1 MAGSRFESY
10 PAPDAE
16 PGLASVSGFAG
27 TAPRAATR
35 RARGPGHAGL
45 LRAAVALSV
54 CVVAAFIIPLLGV
67 AHARVFAA
75 AGVVVALLLAGVLA
89 VLHRRYRAAL
99 ADAARQYDAV
109 LANVTGW
116 EQSAADQHRRVKELE
131 QRVSESE
138 SAYRVMSA
146 SVSETLGELLNTHIP
161 AALAGSAVSREL
173 SVPAAGSG
181 EIGELCARI
190 ADAIAQGAAGLRK
203 QHDDQ
208 VESSRLAVLKLA
220 RLLQDSAWR
229 IQAEASKM
237 TEAHSA
243 DPDVLESSNRVDHA
257 AAQQARHAQ
266 SLAVLCGEWPGRQW
280 PDPLPLQDIVRA
292 AAGRILP
299 YERVKVSGD
308 PGIAAAPS
316 INEPLIHL
324 IAELLANATQSSPPT
339 TDVEVTVRAVQ
350 RGAVIE
356 IDDCGVGMSDAQ
368 MEQAKEIISGRRL
381 TGLGDLGEIPQT
393 GLAVIG
399 HYVQRH
405 GFRADLRPS
414 PYGGVRAIVLVPDD
428 KVETLEPAASLAP
441 APVAAQA
448 SVPEAVATDTE
459 WLPRRQSRRGQPAQ
473 DRQAGPA
480 AARQASAP
488 GRTPEQDGQF
498 LDEFLRFGPTAVA
511 SGAGAASQDADEDT
525 AVPGGTAQA
534 PSGGASPD
542 QAMTG
547 DSTETER

>member
-1 MAGSRFESY
+1 VPYG
-10 PAPDAE
+10 
-16 PGLASVSGFAG
+16 V
-27 TAPRAATR
+27 PRAAPR
-35 RARGPGHAGL
+35 SARGPDQARL
-45 LRAAVALSV
+45 LWAALALGV
-54 CVVAAFIIPLLGV
+54 CVVASFVIPLLGA
-67 AHARVFAA
+67 AHARAFAA
-75 AGVVVALLLAGVLA
+75 AGVVVGLLLAGVLV
-89 VLHRRYRAAL
+89 VLHQRYSTAL
-99 ADAARQYDAV
+99 ADVGRRYDAV

-116 EQSAADQHRRVKELE
+116 EQSSADQQRREKDLE
-131 QRVSESE
+131 QRVSEHE
-138 SAYRVMSA
+138 SRYRMMTASA
-146 SVSETLGELLNTHIP
+146 SETLGELLNTHIP
-161 AALAGSAVSREL
+161 AVLAGFAVPQEL
-173 SVPAAGSG
+173 PGPAAGSG
-181 EIGELCARI
+181 EVGMLCDRVA
-190 ADAIAQGAAGLRK
+190 AAVAEGVAGLRK

-208 VESSRLAVLKLA
+208 VESSRLAVLKIA

-229 IQAEASKM
+229 IQAEATKM

-280 PDPLPLQDIVRA
+280 PEPLPLQDIVRA
-292 AAGRILP
+292 AAGRIVP

-308 PGIAAAPS
+308 PGIAAAAS

-356 IDDCGVGMSDAQ
+356 IDDGGVGMNDAQ
-368 MEQAKEIISGRRL
+368 MDQAREIISGRQL
-381 TGLGDLGEIPQT
+381 IGLGDLGEIPQT

-428 KVETLEPAASLAP
+428 KVETLEPAATLA
-441 APVAAQA
+441 APPVPAQA

-459 WLPRRQSRRGQPAQ
+459 RLPRRQSLRGQPAQ
-473 DRQAGPA
+473 GRQAEPSAAGQPA
-480 AARQASAP
+480 AP
-488 GRTPEQDGQF
+488 WRTPEQDGEF
-498 LDEFLRFGPTAVA
+498 LDEFLRFGPTTVTPA
-511 SGAGAASQDADEDT
+511 SGAEPWRANEDT
-525 AVPGGTAQA
+525 PVSGEGIPG
-534 PSGGASPD
+534 SASD
-542 QAMTG
+542 YEDRTD

>member
-1 MAGSRFESY
+1 M
-10 PAPDAE
+10 
-16 PGLASVSGFAG
+16 
-27 TAPRAATR
+27 T
-35 RARGPGHAGL
+35 
-45 LRAAVALSV
+45 
-54 CVVAAFIIPLLGV
+54 
-67 AHARVFAA
+67 
-75 AGVVVALLLAGVLA
+75 AGVL
-89 VLHRRYRAAL
+89 
-99 ADAARQYDAV
+99 
-109 LANVTGW
+109 T
-116 EQSAADQHRRVKELE
+116 
-131 QRVSESE
+131 
-138 SAYRVMSA
+138 
-146 SVSETLGELLNTHIP
+146 TLGELLEVQVP
-161 AALAGSAVSREL
+161 AALAGSAVQGFS
-173 SVPAAGSG
+173 SSAAGNG
-181 EIGELCARI
+181 DVGDLCNRV
-190 ADAIAQGAAGLRK
+190 ADAVAQGVAKLRK

-229 IQAEASKM
+229 IQAEATKM

-280 PDPLPLQDIVRA
+280 PEPLPLQDIVRA
-292 AAGRILP
+292 AAGRIVP

-308 PGIAAAPS
+308 PGIAAAAS

-356 IDDCGVGMSDAQ
+356 IDDGGVGMNDAQ
-368 MEQAKEIISGRRL
+368 MDQAREIISGRRL

-428 KVETLEPAASLAP
+428 KVETLEPAATQTP
-441 APVAAQA
+441 PPVPAQA
-448 SVPEAVATDTE
+448 SMPEAVATDTE
-459 WLPRRQSRRGQPAQ
+459 RLPHRQSLRGQPAQ
-473 DRQAGPA
+473 GRRAEPP
-480 AARQASAP
+480 AARQPTAP
-488 GRTPEQDGQF
+488 GRTPEQDGEF
-498 LDEFLRFGPTAVA
+498 LDEFLRHGPTTVTPD
-511 SGAGAASQDADEDT
+511 AGAAPQHTNENT
-525 AVPGGTAQA
+525 AVSDKCIPDKAAQTP
-534 PSGGASPD
+534 PSSASPYED
-542 QAMTG
+542 RTD